1 MWFGLRE
8 LCELSRAARW
18 RSPRSFVDRGSSL
31 FLEVNWD
38 FRSWRCQVEVCAV
51 TEADLCSPCHP
62 QRLRLVR
69 PLLLNETVQSL
80 FGEQAFTRQV
90 SQPPE
95 DRRGWTGPCF
105 QTIVLYLFR
114 ADFLEPSDWQEKG
127 HQADGGVDCPPI
139 QSQKSHRSF
148 LCHFSSRIEAE
159 LLSKLNSAE
168 PAWRPPSFS
177 RLPCCTVGSQHHQVS
192 CRRL

>member
-1 MWFGLRE
+1 MSFPQVVGSVTTAAENKRPACGLD
-8 LCELSRAARW
+8 CG
-18 RSPRSFVDRGSSL
+18 SFANYQGQHAGDLLDHSL
-31 FLEVNWD
+31 TEVPAFVEVNWD

-95 DRRGWTGPCF
+95 DRRG
-105 QTIVLYLFR
+105 
-114 ADFLEPSDWQEKG
+114 
-127 HQADGGVDCPPI
+127 
-139 QSQKSHRSF
+139 
-148 LCHFSSRIEAE
+148 
-159 LLSKLNSAE
+159 
-168 PAWRPPSFS
+168 
-177 RLPCCTVGSQHHQVS
+177 
-192 CRRL
+192 